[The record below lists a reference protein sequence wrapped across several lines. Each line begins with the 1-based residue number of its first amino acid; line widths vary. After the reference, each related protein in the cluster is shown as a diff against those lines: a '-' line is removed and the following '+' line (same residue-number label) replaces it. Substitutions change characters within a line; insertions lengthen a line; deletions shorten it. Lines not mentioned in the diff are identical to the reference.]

1 MGFILSEDKKLEEIR
16 KRKLEEIKQQA
27 MQQSMQQ
34 NAGEEQQKEYNKKKY
49 HLMRKV
55 LSQEGRQR
63 LENIRMVKPEFAEQ
77 IELQLIQLY
86 NMGKIRG
93 QLTDK
98 AFKNLL
104 EQIIKSNKKKDF
116 NIKNF

>member
-1 MGFILSEDKKLEEIR
+1 MSDDERLEEIR
-16 KRKLEEIKQQA
+16 KKKIAEMQQQA
-27 MQQSMQQ
+27 IQQ
-34 NAGEEQQKEYNKKKY
+34 NIENQQQKAFEQKKY
-49 HLMRKV
+49 NLMRKV

-86 NMGKIRG
+86 KMGKIRG
-93 QLTDK
+93 QLSDK

-104 EQIIKSNKKKDF
+104 EQITNSNKKKDF
-116 NIKNF
+116 NIKNL